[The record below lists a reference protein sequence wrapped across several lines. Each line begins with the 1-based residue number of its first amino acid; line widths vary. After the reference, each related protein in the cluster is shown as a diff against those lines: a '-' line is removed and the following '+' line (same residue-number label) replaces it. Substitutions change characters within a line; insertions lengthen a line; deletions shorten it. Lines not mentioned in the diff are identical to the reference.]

1 MNPGVAASQSKSQPT
16 TSTNVMAIAKASAE
30 YAAAAARM
38 KSDAAQAALDAIDPP
53 NELGEP
59 QLTENALK
67 VLSQRYLK
75 KDLTTGKPNETPRQL
90 FWRVAT
96 HIARPE
102 LTFPGGSAQKALARA
117 AEFYDLMA
125 RKLFMPNS
133 PTLMNAGREMGML
146 SACFVLPVEDS
157 IEGIFDS
164 IKATALIQKAG
175 GGTGFSFSRLRPQGD
190 VVASSGGTT
199 EGPLS
204 FIQVFSKATDA
215 IQQGAFRRGANMGIL
230 RVDHPDVVRFIE
242 FKDDLSKLQNYNIS
256 VTVTDKFIDEL
267 RTNPEQHHQ
276 VQNPRSKAWSRL
288 EKRGADGKGTGEFW
302 TVGEVWNL
310 IIEHAW
316 RTGEPGVVFI
326 DRINARNPIKNV
338 GLIEATNPCVTAD
351 TWVHTSEGP
360 RQVSALIGKPFVA
373 RLDGRDHTSGAEG
386 FFRTGTKD
394 VVRLET
400 VEGPAL
406 RLTADHRVR
415 RVVRSTRSTVESEWC
430 AASELREGDRVVLAN
445 HRARTEWSGA
455 YGADEGYLIGLLIG
469 DGTLKD
475 DAAVLSV
482 WEAAGAGVSGV
493 RERAARGAA
502 SLPHRSDFR
511 GFFDVAGRGE
521 SRLKLAALRDLAN
534 ELGLAPGRKSITPA
548 IESSSS
554 DFHRG
559 FLQGLFDADGSVQGD
574 HLEGVS
580 VRLAQSDL
588 ELLRGAQRMLLR
600 LGIASTIYEN
610 RREAGVSRLPNGR
623 GGLAEYAT
631 RAQHEL
637 VISNDNLRAFR
648 DAVGFSDTDK
658 AVRLETLLES
668 YGRAM
673 NRERFTARVAR
684 VTPDG
689 CEDVYDVQVP
699 GVNAFDANGIVAHN
713 CGEQPLH
720 PYDSCNLGSINLG
733 LFVSGE
739 GAEAKF
745 DWDAYKAV
753 IHTTT
758 RFLDNVIEANKYPL
772 PAIDKMS
779 KTTRRIGLGVMGFA
793 DALFKLGLAYN
804 SPEGCAFGEEVMRV
818 MNDESHNASEELGAE
833 RGPFPAWEGSDWQK
847 EGRKLRN
854 SYTTT
859 VAPTGTISIIADCS
873 GGIEPMFSLAF
884 IRQVMKDTTG
894 KPTVMREVNY
904 VFEEH
909 ARRAGVWSEEL
920 LEKLLEQGTLERLDV
935 PEDFKRVFVTARDIS
950 PQWHMRMQ
958 AAFQRHCDSSISKT
972 INFPHEATVDE
983 VRAIYELA
991 IDLDVKGVTVYRDGC
1006 RDVQP
1011 MALKG
1016 STSRKEG
1023 EAAASASA
1031 ASPAAQSA
1039 VAAPAPTEPS
1049 LFDTAI
1055 IPSVKLDPSPV
1066 RLPEIMPSLRIRQMT
1081 PFGNMHVKISV
1092 DPQQHKEREVFAQ
1105 LGKGGDV
1112 ANSDLEAICRL
1123 LSLWLRSNGSLE
1135 LAMKQLEGIGSSL
1148 SVPTRDGRIMSLGDG
1163 LAKALGRYLDA
1174 KRKHGLHALLLGTA
1188 NLESPAAGAS
1198 SSASASTLAV
1208 ASASNGQPRN
1218 VGHYKIHC
1226 PQCDGELAFQ
1236 EGCVK
1241 CHGCGFSQC

>member
-1 MNPGVAASQSKSQPT
+1 VNPGIAASRTKSQSASTVTAMTNLTTSANYVAALAA
-16 TSTNVMAIAKASAE
+16 MKAN
-30 YAAAAARM
+30 
-38 KSDAAQAALDAIDPP
+38 DALAVLEGLEPP
-53 NELGEP
+53 AELGDP

-67 VLSQRYLK
+67 VLRQRYLK
-75 KDLTTGKPNETPRQL
+75 KDLENGKPIETPRQL

-96 HIARPE
+96 HIAKPE
-102 LTFPGGSAQKALARA
+102 LTFPGGTPQKALGVA

-230 RVDHPDVVRFIE
+230 RVDHPDVIRFIE

-256 VTVTDKFIDEL
+256 ITVTDKFIDDL
-267 RTNPEQHHQ
+267 RSNPSQDHL
-276 VQNPRSKAWSRL
+276 VQNPRTKAWSKL
-288 EKRGADGKGTGEFW
+288 EKRDAAGKGLGEFW
-302 TVGEVWNL
+302 TVGQVWNL
-310 IIEHAW
+310 IIAHAW

-351 TWVHTSEGP
+351 TWVHTAAGP
-360 RQVSALIGKPFVA
+360 RQVSELLGRPFVA
-373 RLDGRDHTSGAEG
+373 RLDGGEHASGPEG

-400 VEGPAL
+400 VEGVSL

-415 RVVRSTRSTVESEWC
+415 RVVRTTRSAVESEWC
-430 AASELREGDRVVLAN
+430 AAGNLRTGDRVVLAN
-445 HRARTEWSGA
+445 HRSRREWAGRGTKSDGYSAGVLVAGGGDRTDGFAVNSALSESSALATVARVQA
-455 YGADEGYLIGLLIG
+455 RR
-469 DGTLKD
+469 
-475 DAAVLSV
+475 
-482 WEAAGAGVSGV
+482 VSGV
-493 RERAARGAA
+493 SPRITTEDER
-502 SLPHRSDFR
+502 D
-511 GFFDVAGRGE
+511 
-521 SRLKLAALRDLAN
+521 
-534 ELGLAPGRKSITPA
+534 
-548 IESSSS
+548 SSSYCA
-554 DFHRG
+554 G
-559 FLQGLFDADGSVQGD
+559 LLQALFDCAGSVHDEQPNEVG
-574 HLEGVS
+574 
-580 VRLAQSDL
+580 VRLALFDL
-588 ELLRGAQRMLLR
+588 DDVRAAQRMLLR
-600 LGIASTIYEN
+600 FGIASAIQSGE
-610 RREAGVSRLPNGR
+610 E
-623 GGLAEYAT
+623 
-631 RAQHEL
+631 QHEL
-637 VISNDNLRAFR
+637 VVSNDNLREFR
-648 DAVGFSDTDK
+648 DVVGFSDTDK

-668 YGRAM
+668 YGRAL
-673 NRERFTARVAR
+673 NRERFVARVAR
-684 VTPDG
+684 VVPDG
-689 CEDVYDVQVP
+689 TEDVYDVQVP
-699 GVNAFDANGIVAHN
+699 GVNAFDANGLVAHN

-733 LFVSGE
+733 LFVTGD
-739 GAEAKF
+739 GADAKF

-753 IHTTT
+753 IHSTT

-772 PAIDKMS
+772 PQIDKMS

-804 SPEGCAFGEEVMRV
+804 SVEGCAFGEEVMRV
-818 MNDESHNASEELGAE
+818 MNEESHNASEVLGQE
-833 RGPFPAWEGSDWQK
+833 RGPFPAWDGSDWQK
-847 EGRKLRN
+847 VGRKLRN

-884 IRQVMKDTTG
+884 IRQVMKDTSG

-904 VFEEH
+904 VFEER
-909 ARRAGVWSEEL
+909 ARKLGIWSEEL
-920 LEKLLEQGTLERLDV
+920 LEQLLEQGTLASVGGV
-935 PEDFKRVFVTARDIS
+935 PDDTKRVFVTARDIS
-950 PQWHMRMQ
+950 PEWHMRMQ

-1023 EAAASASA
+1023 EAGAARAASA
-1031 ASPAAQSA
+1031 ASTSASSSGGASSDAAA
-1039 VAAPAPTEPS
+1039 EAAIEPT

-1066 RLPEIMPSLRIRQMT
+1066 RLPEIMPALRIRQMT
-1081 PFGNMHVKISV
+1081 PFGNMHVKIAV
-1092 DPQQHKEREVFAQ
+1092 DAQLHKEREVFAQ

-1163 LAKALGRYLDA
+1163 LAKALARYLDA
-1174 KRKHGLHALLLGTA
+1174 KRRHGLHALLLGTA
-1188 NLESPAAGAS
+1188 NLDVPAAS
-1198 SSASASTLAV
+1198 SSTSTSSSAPSTPPPAASG
-1208 ASASNGQPRN
+1208 NGQPRN

>member
-1 MNPGVAASQSKSQPT
+1 VNPGIAASRTKSQSASTVTAMTNLTTSANYVAALAA
-16 TSTNVMAIAKASAE
+16 MKAN
-30 YAAAAARM
+30 
-38 KSDAAQAALDAIDPP
+38 DALAVLEGLEPP
-53 NELGEP
+53 AELGDP

-67 VLSQRYLK
+67 VLRQRYLK
-75 KDLTTGKPNETPRQL
+75 KDLENGKPIETPRQL
-90 FWRVAT
+90 FWRVAA
-96 HIARPE
+96 HIAKPE
-102 LTFPGGSAQKALARA
+102 LTFPGGTPQKALGVA

-230 RVDHPDVVRFIE
+230 RVDHPDVIRFIE

-256 VTVTDKFIDEL
+256 ITVTDKFIDDL
-267 RTNPEQHHQ
+267 RSNPSQDHL
-276 VQNPRSKAWSRL
+276 VQNPRTKAWSKL
-288 EKRGADGKGTGEFW
+288 EKRDAAGKGTGEFW
-302 TVGEVWNL
+302 TVGQVWNL
-310 IIEHAW
+310 IIAHAW

-338 GLIEATNPCVTAD
+338 GLIEATNPC
-351 TWVHTSEGP
+351 
-360 RQVSALIGKPFVA
+360 
-373 RLDGRDHTSGAEG
+373 
-386 FFRTGTKD
+386 
-394 VVRLET
+394 
-400 VEGPAL
+400 
-406 RLTADHRVR
+406 
-415 RVVRSTRSTVESEWC
+415 
-430 AASELREGDRVVLAN
+430 
-445 HRARTEWSGA
+445 
-455 YGADEGYLIGLLIG
+455 
-469 DGTLKD
+469 
-475 DAAVLSV
+475 
-482 WEAAGAGVSGV
+482 
-493 RERAARGAA
+493 
-502 SLPHRSDFR
+502 
-511 GFFDVAGRGE
+511 
-521 SRLKLAALRDLAN
+521 
-534 ELGLAPGRKSITPA
+534 
-548 IESSSS
+548 
-554 DFHRG
+554 
-559 FLQGLFDADGSVQGD
+559 
-574 HLEGVS
+574 
-580 VRLAQSDL
+580 
-588 ELLRGAQRMLLR
+588 
-600 LGIASTIYEN
+600 
-610 RREAGVSRLPNGR
+610 
-623 GGLAEYAT
+623 
-631 RAQHEL
+631 
-637 VISNDNLRAFR
+637 
-648 DAVGFSDTDK
+648 
-658 AVRLETLLES
+658 
-668 YGRAM
+668 
-673 NRERFTARVAR
+673 
-684 VTPDG
+684 
-689 CEDVYDVQVP
+689 
-699 GVNAFDANGIVAHN
+699 
-713 CGEQPLH
+713 GEQPLH

-733 LFVSGE
+733 MFVTGD
-739 GAEAKF
+739 GADAKF

-753 IHTTT
+753 IHSTT

-772 PAIDKMS
+772 PQIDKMS

-804 SPEGCAFGEEVMRV
+804 SVEGCAFGEEVMRV
-818 MNDESHNASEELGAE
+818 MNEESHNASEVLGQE
-833 RGPFPAWEGSDWQK
+833 RGPFPAWDGSDWQK
-847 EGRKLRN
+847 AGRKLRN

-884 IRQVMKDTTG
+884 IRQVMKDTSG

-904 VFEEH
+904 VFEER
-909 ARRAGVWSEEL
+909 ARKLGIWSDAL
-920 LEKLLEQGTLERLDV
+920 LEQLLEQGTLASLDGV
-935 PEDFKRVFVTARDIS
+935 PDDTKRVFVTARDIS
-950 PQWHMRMQ
+950 PEWHMRMQ

-1023 EAAASASA
+1023 EAGAARA
-1031 ASPAAQSA
+1031 ASPTSSASSSASSSSGGASLGAAAEAA
-1039 VAAPAPTEPS
+1039 VEPT

-1055 IPSVKLDPSPV
+1055 IPSVKLDPTPV

-1092 DPQQHKEREVFAQ
+1092 DPQLHKEREVFAQ

-1163 LAKALGRYLDA
+1163 LAKALARYLDA
-1174 KRKHGLHALLLGTA
+1174 KRRHGLHALLLGTA
-1188 NLESPAAGAS
+1188 NLDVPGASTSSS
-1198 SSASASTLAV
+1198 SSAPSTPPPAS
-1208 ASASNGQPRN
+1208 SGNGQPRN

>member
-1 MNPGVAASQSKSQPT
+1 MNPGVASPALSTVKSLSKSAGFVAQA
-16 TSTNVMAIAKASAE
+16 MALKPAQ
-30 YAAAAARM
+30 
-38 KSDAAQAALDAIDPP
+38 AQAALDALDPP
-53 NELGEP
+53 AELGEP
-59 QLTENALK
+59 QLTENATK
-67 VLSQRYLK
+67 VLQQRYLK
-75 KDLTTGKPNETPRQL
+75 KDLATGKVSESPRQL
-90 FWRVAT
+90 FWRVAA

-102 LTFPGGSAQKALARA
+102 LTFPGGTPQKALARA

-190 VVASSGGTT
+190 VVTSSGGTT

-256 VTVTDKFIDEL
+256 VTVTDKFIAEL
-267 RTNPEQHHQ
+267 RSNPEQHHQ
-276 VQNPRSKAWSRL
+276 VQNPRTKAWSKL
-288 EKRGADGKGTGEFW
+288 EKRGADGKPTGEFW
-302 TVGEVWNL
+302 SVGEVWNL
-310 IIEHAW
+310 IIAHAW

-351 TWVHTSEGP
+351 TWVHTAEGP
-360 RQVSALIGKPFVA
+360 RLVRELIARPFVA
-373 RLDGRDHTSGAEG
+373 RVDGCDFASGPEG
-386 FFRTGTKD
+386 FFRTAQKD
-394 VVRLET
+394 VLRLET
-400 VEGPAL
+400 VEGHAL

-415 RVVRSTRSTVESEWC
+415 RVVRRTRDVLHSEWC
-430 AASELREGDRVVLAN
+430 AAGDLLPGDELVLSN
-445 HRARTEWSGA
+445 HRAARAWPGPHS
-455 YGADEGYLIGLLIG
+455 ADEGYLIGLLVG
-469 DGTLKD
+469 DGTLKE

-482 WEAAGAGVSGV
+482 WEKAGAGVAGV
-493 RERAARGAA
+493 RDRAERCAETLTR
-502 SLPHRSDFR
+502 RSDFR
-511 GFFDVAGRGE
+511 GFFEVKGRGE
-521 SRLKLAALRDLAN
+521 SRMKLAALRDLAR
-534 ELGLAPGRKSITPA
+534 ELGMRSGRKSITPA

-574 HLEGVS
+574 QLKGVS

-588 ELLRGAQRMLLR
+588 ELLRGAQRMLQR
-600 LGIASTIYEN
+600 LGIASTIYAN

-623 GGLAEYAT
+623 GGSAEYST

-637 VISNDNLRAFR
+637 VISNDNLREFQGV
-648 DAVGFSDTDK
+648 VGFSDTDK

-668 YGRAM
+668 YGRAL
-673 NRERFTARVAR
+673 NRERFVARVAR
-684 VTPDG
+684 IAPDG

-699 GVNAFDANGIVAHN
+699 GVNCFDANGLIAHN

-739 GAEAKF
+739 GAQAKF
-745 DWDAYKAV
+745 DWDGYKAV

-818 MNDESHNASEELGAE
+818 MNDESHNASEELAKE

-884 IRQVMKDTTG
+884 IRQVMKDTSG

-909 ARRAGVWSEEL
+909 ARRLGLWSEEL
-920 LEKLLEQGTLERLDV
+920 LEKLLEQGTLAELDV
-935 PEDFKRVFVTARDIS
+935 PQDFKRVFVTARDIS

-972 INFPHEATVDE
+972 INFPHEATVEE

-1023 EAAASASA
+1023 ESAPAPVTDAAA
-1031 ASPAAQSA
+1031 
-1039 VAAPAPTEPS
+1039 AAPAAAPAREPALS
-1049 LFDTAI
+1049 DTAI

-1163 LAKALGRYLDA
+1163 LAKALARYLDA

-1188 NLESPAAGAS
+1188 NLDAPA
-1198 SSASASTLAV
+1198 ASASSTA
-1208 ASASNGQPRN
+1208 APSTPAAAPASNGQPRHI
-1218 VGHYKIHC
+1218 GHYKIHC
-1226 PQCDGELAFQ
+1226 PQCDGELAFM